1 MTKECCMVRIRLRYV
16 VEDIDRCGN
25 IRRYFRRKGQQK
37 VRLRGLPGSEEFM
50 ASYRAALSGIEEVK
64 RQYQRTAKGSFG
76 YVCQHY
82 YASPTYKLLDEST
95 QTWRRRALD
104 SISQRNG
111 HKPIGLMKPK
121 HIRNLRDELIDKPGA
136 ARTRLKAL
144 KALFR
149 WAIDAD
155 EVSYDPSQDV
165 TMFWYVSK
173 PHHTWT
179 VGEVEAFEAS
189 HPLGSKARLAMAI
202 MLYTTCHRE
211 DVIRLGPQHIKN
223 GRVQFRQAKNENRNP
238 IDINIPLYPDL
249 AEVIAATPSQ
259 HLTFLVTDLGKPFTP
274 AGFGNKFR
282 EWCNQADLPH
292 CTSHGLR
299 KATSTRLA
307 ERGATAHEIMAIT
320 GHQSLQEVER
330 YTRAVRK
337 SQLADSAMA
346 KLKR

>member
-1 MTKECCMVRIRLRYV
+1 VARIRLLYV
-16 VEDIDRCGN
+16 VEDIDRYGN
-25 IRRYFRRKGQQK
+25 VRRYFRRKGQQK
-37 VRLRGLPGSEEFM
+37 VRLTGLPGSDEFM
-50 ASYRAALSGIEEVK
+50 AAYRAALSGVEEIK
-64 RQYQRTAKGSFG
+64 RQHQRVPRGSFG
-76 YVCQHY
+76 YVCQRY
-82 YASPTYKLLDEST
+82 YASPTYKMLDKST
-95 QTWRRRALD
+95 QTWRQRALENICHRD
-104 SISQRNG
+104 G
-111 HKPIGLMKPK
+111 DKPIALMRPK
-121 HIRNLRDELIDKPGA
+121 HIRKLRDELIDKPGA

-149 WAIDAD
+149 WAVEAD
-155 EVSYDPSQDV
+155 EVSYDPSRDV
-165 TMFWYVSK
+165 TMFRYVSK
-173 PHHTWT
+173 PQHTWT
-179 VGEVEAFEAS
+179 VAEVETFEKA

-202 MLYTTCHRE
+202 MLYTTCRRE

-223 GRVQFRQAKNENRNP
+223 GRVQYRQAKNENRNP

-249 AEVIAATPSQ
+249 AEVIAATPAE
-259 HLTFLVTDLGKPFTP
+259 HMTFLVTDSGKPFTP

-282 EWCNQADLPH
+282 EWCNQANLPH

-330 YTRAVRK
+330 YTRAASK
-337 SQLADSAMA
+337 SQLADSAMS